1 MSREELPFEVI
12 QTWKPEQLKEFCRKR
27 DLKVSG
33 PKAELVAR
41 VFAAAEMGI
50 AIKPTALERIATIE
64 KEKAK
69 LLIMPNETSVPD
81 PLTLKDSWVKESESM
96 TSWPPI
102 YLSDITLFLMS
113 DHPGKDVDFHKR
125 VLNEYKEGKAY
136 RLFDSGWLKEISY
149 HKIILFHSFTLLV

>member
-1 MSREELPFEVI
+1 M
-12 QTWKPEQLKEFCRKR
+12 T
-27 DLKVSG
+27 VSG

-50 AIKPTALERIATIE
+50 AIKPTVQERIATTE
-64 KEKAK
+64 KEKAT
-69 LLIMPNETSVPD
+69 LLIMPNGTSVPD
-81 PLTLKDSWVKESESM
+81 PLTLKDGWVKESESM

-102 YLSDITLFLMS
+102 YLSDITLMMS

-149 HKIILFHSFTLLV
+149 QKITGLWMTMREGEVSTRI

>member
-1 MSREELPFEVI
+1 MTTFEELPLEVI

-33 PKAELVAR
+33 TKAELVAR

-50 AIKPTALERIATIE
+50 AIKPNAEERIATTE

-69 LLIMPNETSVPD
+69 LLVMANGTSVPD
-81 PLTLKDSWVKESESM
+81 PCTLKDGWLKETEGM

-102 YLSDITLFLMS
+102 YLSDITLFLMAGFFFS
-113 DHPGKDVDFHKR
+113 VGNGNSLK
-125 VLNEYKEGKAY
+125 G
-136 RLFDSGWLKEISY
+136 RLAVTDICA
-149 HKIILFHSFTLLV
+149 IFTIVNLTSRGSPFP